1 MGILFSLKSSLITF
15 SYLTNAYIQKTFKS
29 DKNSFVV
36 TALVNSL
43 RGYVGYNSSIN
54 TASRSEVYSYVNWIN
69 TFRFFNK
76 PELINSLE
84 SI

>member
-1 MGILFSLKSSLITF
+1 MGILFSLKSNLITF

-43 RGYVGYNSSIN
+43 RGYVGYNSNIN
-54 TASRSEVYSYVNWIN
+54 TTSLSEVYSYVKWIN